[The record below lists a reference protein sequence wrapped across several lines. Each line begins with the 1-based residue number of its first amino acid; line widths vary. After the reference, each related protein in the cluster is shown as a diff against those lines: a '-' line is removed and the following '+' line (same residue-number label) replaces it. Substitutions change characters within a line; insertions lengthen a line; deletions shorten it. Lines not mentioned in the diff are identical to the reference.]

1 MVGIRHIFEL
11 KFTNMATR
19 RINGKITREYR
30 AWKAMKARC
39 YARFTSKT
47 YKEKNIQVCDEWLND
62 FEKFYED
69 MGNCPEGHS
78 LDRIDNDGNY
88 SKENCRW
95 ATDKEQSSNR
105 GSFNIVYTYQGE
117 SKVLK
122 DWARYFNMKY
132 SCLYQ
137 RIVKQKLSF
146 EEAIEI
152 DRNKVYMSYEG
163 KTLTL
168 KEWSDITGISYE
180 MIVDR
185 RRKGW
190 SVEKILSQKPRVRIK
205 I

>member
-1 MVGIRHIFEL
+1 
-11 KFTNMATR
+11 
-19 RINGKITREYR
+19 
-30 AWKAMKARC
+30 
-39 YARFTSKT
+39 
-47 YKEKNIQVCDEWLND
+47 
-62 FEKFYED
+62 
-69 MGNCPEGHS
+69 
-78 LDRIDNDGNY
+78 
-88 SKENCRW
+88 
-95 ATDKEQSSNR
+95 
-105 GSFNIVYTYQGE
+105 
-117 SKVLK
+117 
-122 DWARYFNMKY
+122 
-132 SCLYQ
+132 
-137 RIVKQKLSF
+137 VKQKLSF